1 MVLFRTAPFTLGL
14 LGLILIQIITFYL
27 GIVIHPVMFFLIPI
41 LVLATVWLVHRP
53 EFTLLMI
60 GFTSIIKGFMQE
72 QFPIFETLDLTLL
85 LIIILWTGLAKIA
98 FTGKW
103 GLPEWT
109 RDILILFALFCG
121 MVFVSGFYT
130 PSPVSGW
137 LKIGRFLI
145 FASSMFVAPFVFLR
159 NISDSIRMLNYFK
172 FLSATILVAMLINLL
187 LIATS
192 GGLFTYLVRASLLG
206 ANPIAVSRSLAVI
219 AAMVTVIG
227 IRREGWKRL
236 TALVFL
242 ALILLAIVSTGS
254 RGPLAS
260 FFAGIILFM
269 LMFESSVYRSR
280 LVLVGGISI
289 MIVFGLLFV
298 LPESLTTRFM
308 QITQGDVIVTAGGVE
323 RVSTIATRL
332 NFWSIS
338 LKGWLSS
345 PSNFLFGMGA
355 GGFSSFFVWRDF
367 RWYPHNIFFEVLVE
381 QGFVGFMLLIM
392 MIAVAVRYLLKARKV
407 GMLSEH
413 SSVWVAATLVI
424 FFSAQVSG
432 DINDNRIL
440 LMFLAIGLSSIHLD
454 RRFRESITA

>member
-1 MVLFRTAPFTLGL
+1 
-14 LGLILIQIITFYL
+14 
-27 GIVIHPVMFFLIPI
+27 
-41 LVLATVWLVHRP
+41 
-53 EFTLLMI
+53 
-60 GFTSIIKGFMQE
+60 
-72 QFPIFETLDLTLL
+72 
-85 LIIILWTGLAKIA
+85 
-98 FTGKW
+98 
-103 GLPEWT
+103 
-109 RDILILFALFCG
+109 
-121 MVFVSGFYT
+121 
-130 PSPVSGW
+130 
-137 LKIGRFLI
+137 
-145 FASSMFVAPFVFLR
+145 
-159 NISDSIRMLNYFK
+159 
-172 FLSATILVAMLINLL
+172 SATILIAMLINLL
-187 LIATS
+187 IIATS

-236 TALVFL
+236 TALVIL

-254 RGPLAS
+254 RGPLTS
-260 FFAGIILFM
+260 FFAGIILFTV
-269 LMFESSVYRSR
+269 MFESPVYKSK
-280 LVLVGGISI
+280 LFLVGGISI
-289 MIVFGLLFV
+289 VIVFGLLLL
-298 LPESLTTRFM
+298 LPESLTTRYM

-332 NFWSIS
+332 NFWSLS

-355 GGFSSFFVWRDF
+355 SGFSSFFVWRDF

-424 FFSAQVSG
+424 FFSAQFSG

-440 LMFLAIGLSSIHLD
+440 LMFLAIALSSIHLD
-454 RRFRESITA
+454 RRFREPVTT

>member
-1 MVLFRTAPFTLGL
+1 
-14 LGLILIQIITFYL
+14 
-27 GIVIHPVMFFLIPI
+27 
-41 LVLATVWLVHRP
+41 
-53 EFTLLMI
+53 
-60 GFTSIIKGFMQE
+60 
-72 QFPIFETLDLTLL
+72 
-85 LIIILWTGLAKIA
+85 
-98 FTGKW
+98 
-103 GLPEWT
+103 
-109 RDILILFALFCG
+109 
-121 MVFVSGFYT
+121 
-130 PSPVSGW
+130 
-137 LKIGRFLI
+137 
-145 FASSMFVAPFVFLR
+145 
-159 NISDSIRMLNYFK
+159 MLNYFK

-236 TALVFL
+236 TTLIL
-242 ALILLAIVSTGS
+242 LTLILLAIVSTGS

-269 LMFESSVYRSR
+269 LMFESSVYKSR

-289 MIVFGLLFV
+289 MIVYGLLFV

-345 PSNFLFGMGA
+345 PSNFFFGMGA

-367 RWYPHNIFFEVLVE
+367 RWYPHNIFFEVLLE

-392 MIAVAVRYLLKARKV
+392 MVAVAVRYLLKARKV
-407 GMLSEH
+407 DMLSEH

-440 LMFLAIGLSSIHLD
+440 LMFLAIALSSIHLD

>member
-1 MVLFRTAPFTLGL
+1 MGL
-14 LGLILIQIITFYL
+14 LGLILIQITTFYL
-27 GIVIHPVMFFLIPI
+27 GIAFHFAMFFLIPI
-41 LVLATVWLVHRP
+41 LFLATVWLIHRP

-60 GFTSIIKGFMQE
+60 GSTSIIKGFMQE

-85 LIIILWTGLAKIA
+85 LIIILWAGLVKIA

-145 FASSMFVAPFVFLR
+145 FASSMFVAPFIFLR
-159 NISDSIRMLNYFK
+159 NKSDSIRMLNYFK

-236 TALVFL
+236 TALVIL

-260 FFAGIILFM
+260 FFAGIILFTV
-269 LMFESSVYRSR
+269 MFESPVYKSR
-280 LVLVGGISI
+280 LFLVGGISI
-289 MIVFGLLFV
+289 VIVFGLLLL
-298 LPESLTTRFM
+298 LPESLTTRYM

-332 NFWSIS
+332 NFWSLS
-338 LKGWLSS
+338 LKGWLSG

-355 GGFSSFFVWRDF
+355 SGFSSFFVWRDF

-381 QGFVGFMLLIM
+381 QGFVGFVLLIM

-424 FFSAQVSG
+424 FFSAQFSG

-440 LMFLAIGLSSIHLD
+440 LMFLAIALSSIHLD
-454 RRFRESITA
+454 RRFREPVTA

>member
-1 MVLFRTAPFTLGL
+1 MGL
-14 LGLILIQIITFYL
+14 LGLILIQITTFYL
-27 GIVIHPVMFFLIPI
+27 GIGFHFAMFFLIPI
-41 LVLATVWLVHRP
+41 LFLATVWLIHRP

-60 GFTSIIKGFMQE
+60 GSTSIIKGFMQE
-72 QFPIFETLDLTLL
+72 EFPIFETLDLTLL
-85 LIIILWTGLAKIA
+85 LIIILWAGLVKIA

-130 PSPVSGW
+130 PSPNSGW

-172 FLSATILVAMLINLL
+172 FLSATILIAMLINLL
-187 LIATS
+187 IIATS

-236 TALVFL
+236 TALVIL

-260 FFAGIILFM
+260 FFAGIILFTV
-269 LMFESSVYRSR
+269 MFESPVYKSK
-280 LVLVGGISI
+280 LFLVGGISI
-289 MIVFGLLFV
+289 VIVFGLLLL
-298 LPESLTTRFM
+298 LPESLTTRYM

-332 NFWSIS
+332 NFWSLS
-338 LKGWLSS
+338 LKGWLSG

-355 GGFSSFFVWRDF
+355 SGFSSFFVWRDF

-424 FFSAQVSG
+424 FFSAQFSG

-440 LMFLAIGLSSIHLD
+440 LMFLAIALSSIHLD
-454 RRFRESITA
+454 RRFREPVIA

>member
-1 MVLFRTAPFTLGL
+1 MVLFRTVPRTLGL
-14 LGLILIQIITFYL
+14 LGLILIQITTFYL
-27 GIVIHPVMFFLIPI
+27 GIAFHFAMFFLIPI
-41 LVLATVWLVHRP
+41 LFLATVWLIHRP

-60 GFTSIIKGFMQE
+60 GSTSIIKGFMQE

-85 LIIILWTGLAKIA
+85 LIIILWAGLAKIA

-145 FASSMFVAPFVFLR
+145 FASSMFVAPFIFLR
-159 NISDSIRMLNYFK
+159 NKSDSIRMLNYFK
-172 FLSATILVAMLINLL
+172 FLSATILIAMLINLL
-187 LIATS
+187 IIATS
-192 GGLFTYLVRASLLG
+192 GGLLTYLVRASLLG
-206 ANPIAVSRSLAVI
+206 ANPISVSRSLAVI

-236 TALVFL
+236 TALVIL

-260 FFAGIILFM
+260 FFAGIILFTV
-269 LMFESSVYRSR
+269 MFESPVYKSK
-280 LVLVGGISI
+280 LFLVGGISI
-289 MIVFGLLFV
+289 VIVFGLLLL
-298 LPESLTTRFM
+298 LPESLTTRYM

-332 NFWSIS
+332 NFWSLS
-338 LKGWLSS
+338 LKGWLSG

-355 GGFSSFFVWRDF
+355 SGFSSFFVWRDF

-381 QGFVGFMLLIM
+381 QGFVGFVLLIM

-424 FFSAQVSG
+424 FFSAQFSG

-440 LMFLAIGLSSIHLD
+440 LMFLAIALSSIHLD
-454 RRFRESITA
+454 RRFREPVTA

>member
-1 MVLFRTAPFTLGL
+1 MVPFRTAPFTLGL
-14 LGLILIQIITFYL
+14 LGLILIQITTFYL
-27 GIVIHPVMFFLIPI
+27 GIGFHFAMFFLIPI
-41 LVLATVWLVHRP
+41 LFLATVWLIHRP

-60 GFTSIIKGFMQE
+60 GSTSIIKGFMQE

-85 LIIILWTGLAKIA
+85 LIIILWAGLAKIA

-145 FASSMFVAPFVFLR
+145 FASSMFVAPFIFLR
-159 NISDSIRMLNYFK
+159 NKSDSIRMLNYFK

-236 TALVFL
+236 TTLIL
-242 ALILLAIVSTGS
+242 LTLILLAIVSTGS

-269 LMFESSVYRSR
+269 LMFESSVYRSQ
-280 LVLVGGISI
+280 LLLVGGISI
-289 MIVFGLLFV
+289 MIVFGLFFV

-332 NFWSIS
+332 NFWSLS
-338 LKGWLSS
+338 LKGWLSG

-355 GGFSSFFVWRDF
+355 SGFSSFFVWRDF

-381 QGFVGFMLLIM
+381 QGFVGFILLIM
-392 MIAVAVRYLLKARKV
+392 MIAVAVRYLLKVRKS

-424 FFSAQVSG
+424 FFSAHVSG

>member
-1 MVLFRTAPFTLGL
+1 MGL
-14 LGLILIQIITFYL
+14 LGLILIQITTFYL
-27 GIVIHPVMFFLIPI
+27 GIAFHFAMFFLIPI
-41 LVLATVWLVHRP
+41 LFLATVWLIHRP

-60 GFTSIIKGFMQE
+60 GSTSIIKGFMQE

-85 LIIILWTGLAKIA
+85 LIIILWAGLVKIA

-145 FASSMFVAPFVFLR
+145 FASSMFVAPFIFLR
-159 NISDSIRMLNYFK
+159 NKSDSIRMLNYFK
-172 FLSATILVAMLINLL
+172 FLSATILIAMLINLL
-187 LIATS
+187 IIATS

-236 TALVFL
+236 TALVIL

-260 FFAGIILFM
+260 FFAGIILFTV
-269 LMFESSVYRSR
+269 MFESPVYKSR
-280 LVLVGGISI
+280 LFLVGGISI
-289 MIVFGLLFV
+289 VIVFGLLLL
-298 LPESLTTRFM
+298 LPESLTTRYM

-332 NFWSIS
+332 NFWSLS
-338 LKGWLSS
+338 LKGWLSG

-355 GGFSSFFVWRDF
+355 SGFSSFFVWRDF

-381 QGFVGFMLLIM
+381 QGFVGFVLLIM

-424 FFSAQVSG
+424 FFSAQFSG

-440 LMFLAIGLSSIHLD
+440 LMFLAIALSSIHLD

>member
-1 MVLFRTAPFTLGL
+1 MGL
-14 LGLILIQIITFYL
+14 LGLILIQITTFYL
-27 GIVIHPVMFFLIPI
+27 GIAFHFAMFFLIPI
-41 LVLATVWLVHRP
+41 LFLATVWLIHRP

-60 GFTSIIKGFMQE
+60 GSTSIIKGFMQE

-85 LIIILWTGLAKIA
+85 LIIILWAGLAKIA

-145 FASSMFVAPFVFLR
+145 FASSMFVAPFIFLR
-159 NISDSIRMLNYFK
+159 NKSDSIRMLNYFK
-172 FLSATILVAMLINLL
+172 FLSATILIAMLINLL
-187 LIATS
+187 IIATS

-236 TALVFL
+236 TALVIL

-260 FFAGIILFM
+260 FFAGIILFTV
-269 LMFESSVYRSR
+269 MFESPVYKSK
-280 LVLVGGISI
+280 LFLVGGISI
-289 MIVFGLLFV
+289 VIVFGLLLL
-298 LPESLTTRFM
+298 LPESLTTRYM

-332 NFWSIS
+332 NFWSLS
-338 LKGWLSS
+338 LKGWLSG

-355 GGFSSFFVWRDF
+355 SGFSSFFVWRDF

-381 QGFVGFMLLIM
+381 QGFVGFVLLIM
-392 MIAVAVRYLLKARKV
+392 MIAVAVRYLLKARKA

-424 FFSAQVSG
+424 FFSAQFSG

-440 LMFLAIGLSSIHLD
+440 LMFLAIALSSIHLD
-454 RRFRESITA
+454 RRFREPVIA

>member
-1 MVLFRTAPFTLGL
+1 
-14 LGLILIQIITFYL
+14 
-27 GIVIHPVMFFLIPI
+27 MFFLIPI
-41 LVLATVWLVHRP
+41 LFLATVWLIHRP

-60 GFTSIIKGFMQE
+60 GSTSIIKGFMQE

-85 LIIILWTGLAKIA
+85 LIIILWAGLAKIA

-145 FASSMFVAPFVFLR
+145 FATTMFVAPFIFLR
-159 NISDSIRMLNYFK
+159 NESDSIRMLNYFK

-236 TALVFL
+236 TALVIL

-260 FFAGIILFM
+260 FFAGIILFTV
-269 LMFESSVYRSR
+269 MFESPVYKSR
-280 LVLVGGISI
+280 LFLVGGISI
-289 MIVFGLLFV
+289 VIVFGLLLL
-298 LPESLTTRFM
+298 LPESLTTRYM

-345 PSNFLFGMGA
+345 PSNFFFGMGA

-381 QGFVGFMLLIM
+381 QGFVGFVLLIM

-407 GMLSEH
+407 GMLAEH

-424 FFSAQVSG
+424 FFSAQFSG

-440 LMFLAIGLSSIHLD
+440 LMFLAIALSSIHLD
-454 RRFRESITA
+454 RRFREPVTA

>member
-1 MVLFRTAPFTLGL
+1 LVPFRTAPFTLGL
-14 LGLILIQIITFYL
+14 LGLILIQITTFYL
-27 GIVIHPVMFFLIPI
+27 GIAFHFAMFFLIPI
-41 LVLATVWLVHRP
+41 LFLATVWLIHRP

-60 GFTSIIKGFMQE
+60 GSTSIIKGFMQE

-85 LIIILWTGLAKIA
+85 LIIILWAGLAKIA

-145 FASSMFVAPFVFLR
+145 FASSMFVAPFIFLR
-159 NISDSIRMLNYFK
+159 NKSDSIRMLNYFK
-172 FLSATILVAMLINLL
+172 FLSATILIAMLINLL
-187 LIATS
+187 IIATS

-236 TALVFL
+236 TALVIL

-260 FFAGIILFM
+260 FFAGIILFTV
-269 LMFESSVYRSR
+269 MFESPVYKSK
-280 LVLVGGISI
+280 LFLVGGISI
-289 MIVFGLLFV
+289 VIVFGLLLL
-298 LPESLTTRFM
+298 LPESLTTRYM

-332 NFWSIS
+332 NFWSLS
-338 LKGWLSS
+338 LKGWLSG

-355 GGFSSFFVWRDF
+355 SGFSSFFVWRDF

-424 FFSAQVSG
+424 FFSAQFSG

-440 LMFLAIGLSSIHLD
+440 LMFLAIALSSIHLD
-454 RRFRESITA
+454 RRFREPVTA

>member
-1 MVLFRTAPFTLGL
+1 
-14 LGLILIQIITFYL
+14 
-27 GIVIHPVMFFLIPI
+27 
-41 LVLATVWLVHRP
+41 
-53 EFTLLMI
+53 
-60 GFTSIIKGFMQE
+60 
-72 QFPIFETLDLTLL
+72 
-85 LIIILWTGLAKIA
+85 
-98 FTGKW
+98 
-103 GLPEWT
+103 
-109 RDILILFALFCG
+109 
-121 MVFVSGFYT
+121 
-130 PSPVSGW
+130 
-137 LKIGRFLI
+137 
-145 FASSMFVAPFVFLR
+145 
-159 NISDSIRMLNYFK
+159 MLNYFK
-172 FLSATILVAMLINLL
+172 FLSATILIAMLINLL
-187 LIATS
+187 IIATS

-236 TALVFL
+236 TALVIL

-260 FFAGIILFM
+260 FFAGIILFTV
-269 LMFESSVYRSR
+269 MFESPVYKSK
-280 LVLVGGISI
+280 LFLVGGISI
-289 MIVFGLLFV
+289 VIVFGLLLL
-298 LPESLTTRFM
+298 LPESLTTRYM

-332 NFWSIS
+332 NFWSLS
-338 LKGWLSS
+338 LKGWLSG

-355 GGFSSFFVWRDF
+355 SGFSSFFVWRDF

-424 FFSAQVSG
+424 FFSAQFSG

-440 LMFLAIGLSSIHLD
+440 LMFLAIALSSIHLD

>member
-1 MVLFRTAPFTLGL
+1 MVPFRTAPFTLGL
-14 LGLILIQIITFYL
+14 LGLILIQITTFYL
-27 GIVIHPVMFFLIPI
+27 GIGFHFAMFFLIPI
-41 LVLATVWLVHRP
+41 LFLATVWLIHRP

-60 GFTSIIKGFMQE
+60 GSTSIIKGFMQE

-85 LIIILWTGLAKIA
+85 LIIILWAGLAKIA

-172 FLSATILVAMLINLL
+172 FLSATILIAMLINLL
-187 LIATS
+187 IIATS

-236 TALVFL
+236 TALVIL

-260 FFAGIILFM
+260 FFAGIILFTV
-269 LMFESSVYRSR
+269 MFESPVYKSR
-280 LVLVGGISI
+280 LFLVGGISI
-289 MIVFGLLFV
+289 VIVFGLLLL
-298 LPESLTTRFM
+298 LPESLTTRYM

-332 NFWSIS
+332 NFWSLS
-338 LKGWLSS
+338 LKGWLSG

-355 GGFSSFFVWRDF
+355 SGFSSFFVWRDF

-424 FFSAQVSG
+424 FFSAQFSG

-440 LMFLAIGLSSIHLD
+440 LMFLAIALSSIHLD
-454 RRFRESITA
+454 RRFREPVTA

>member
-1 MVLFRTAPFTLGL
+1 
-14 LGLILIQIITFYL
+14 
-27 GIVIHPVMFFLIPI
+27 
-41 LVLATVWLVHRP
+41 
-53 EFTLLMI
+53 
-60 GFTSIIKGFMQE
+60 
-72 QFPIFETLDLTLL
+72 
-85 LIIILWTGLAKIA
+85 
-98 FTGKW
+98 
-103 GLPEWT
+103 
-109 RDILILFALFCG
+109 
-121 MVFVSGFYT
+121 
-130 PSPVSGW
+130 
-137 LKIGRFLI
+137 
-145 FASSMFVAPFVFLR
+145 
-159 NISDSIRMLNYFK
+159 
-172 FLSATILVAMLINLL
+172 
-187 LIATS
+187 
-192 GGLFTYLVRASLLG
+192 
-206 ANPIAVSRSLAVI
+206 
-219 AAMVTVIG
+219 
-227 IRREGWKRL
+227 
-236 TALVFL
+236 
-242 ALILLAIVSTGS
+242 
-254 RGPLAS
+254 
-260 FFAGIILFM
+260 M

-338 LKGWLSS
+338 IKGWLSS

-367 RWYPHNIFFEVLVE
+367 RWYPHNIFFEVLLE
-381 QGFVGFMLLIM
+381 QGFVGFILLIM
-392 MIAVAVRYLLKARKV
+392 MIAVAVRYLLKVRKS

>member
-1 MVLFRTAPFTLGL
+1 
-14 LGLILIQIITFYL
+14 
-27 GIVIHPVMFFLIPI
+27 MFFLIPI
-41 LVLATVWLVHRP
+41 LFLATVWLIHRP

-60 GFTSIIKGFMQE
+60 GSTSIIKGFMQE

-85 LIIILWTGLAKIA
+85 LIIILWAGLAKIA

-145 FASSMFVAPFVFLR
+145 FASSMFVAPFIFLR
-159 NISDSIRMLNYFK
+159 NKSDSIRMLNYFK
-172 FLSATILVAMLINLL
+172 FLSATILIAMLINLL
-187 LIATS
+187 IIATS

-236 TALVFL
+236 TALVIL

-260 FFAGIILFM
+260 FFAGIILFTV
-269 LMFESSVYRSR
+269 MFESPVYKSK
-280 LVLVGGISI
+280 LFLVGGISI
-289 MIVFGLLFV
+289 VIVFGLLLL
-298 LPESLTTRFM
+298 LPESLTTRYM

-332 NFWSIS
+332 NFWSLS
-338 LKGWLSS
+338 LKGWLSG

-355 GGFSSFFVWRDF
+355 SGFSSFFVWRDF

-424 FFSAQVSG
+424 FFSAQFSG

-440 LMFLAIGLSSIHLD
+440 LMFLAIALSSIHLD
-454 RRFRESITA
+454 RRFREPVTA